1 MARVLLAYAVCYAV
15 FSGLSKVGGGRHGPG
30 AVLVGSVLAGAALWA
45 VLVAVVPGWRAALAR
60 GLSPASI
67 LSGGASVG
75 IMGASVLVYGEPR
88 TSILLPLLLMKGG
101 AVLLGVGVDRARRR
115 PIDPRSACVATLA
128 TLAVVVAYGAKL
140 RADSTAFAVACAAVY
155 LLGYALK
162 LPANDLGKGDPVPF
176 LVAEI
181 TVTEVTASA
190 LVLAALP
197 WVPGAVEAV
206 RDPVVLAGGVA
217 SVGCGAL
224 GGLVILSPG
233 GHTLLVSLSR
243 CVTVLAGA
251 AATVALGR
259 PIAPAEAVGA
269 AIMCVALAIGGRVR
283 PRAAAR

>member
-1 MARVLLAYAVCYAV
+1 VGLPLPLLLALYALCYAP
-15 FSGLSKVGGGRHGPG
+15 FSAMTKVVGQPIGALPASLLGSCLAWGIYLVLCGDAGRRPRFDAQAIAAGVGGAAILCASTVAYGLGG
-30 AVLVGSVLAGAALWA
+30 SLV
-45 VLVAVVPGWRAALAR
+45 
-60 GLSPASI
+60 
-67 LSGGASVG
+67 
-75 IMGASVLVYGEPR
+75 
-88 TSILLPLLLMKGG
+88 LPLLLMKGG

-128 TLAVVVAYGAKL
+128 ILAVVVAYGAKL

-155 LLGYALK
+155 LLGYGFK